1 VPYYESVYIA
11 RPDITPAQVE
21 ALTESMSAIISDGG
35 GKVAQT
41 EYWGLKSLAYRI
53 KKNRKGHYT
62 MMTLDAPALAVKEFE
77 RNLRLNEDV
86 LRLMTIRV
94 EELKDEPSI
103 MMKNKNSRDERS
115 RRDDRTD
122 NNGDAETIDGPDNVE
137 TRLVN
142 GTEQAEDQNAKQK
155 TVVATTDKAETP
167 LAGAAQAAEEQNT
180 GEDK

>member
-1 VPYYESVYIA
+1 MPYYESVYIA

-21 ALTESMSAIISDGG
+21 ALTESMSAVIADGG

-94 EELKDEPSI
+94 EKLNDEPSV
-103 MMKNKNSRDERS
+103 MMKNKNSRDERG

-122 NNGDAETIDGPDNVE
+122 EKGDDETTDATDKVE
-137 TRLVN
+137 TQLVN
-142 GTEQAEDQNAKQK
+142 GTEQAADENAEQAN
-155 TVVATTDKAETP
+155 VAATNKAETP
-167 LAGAAQAAEEQNT
+167 LAGEAEAAEQQNT

>member
-1 VPYYESVYIA
+1 
-11 RPDITPAQVE
+11 
-21 ALTESMSAIISDGG
+21 MSAIIADGG

-62 MMTLDAPALAVKEFE
+62 MMALDAPSMAVKEFE

-94 EELKDEPSI
+94 EELDDEPSV

-115 RRDDRTD
+115 RRDDRVDENAKTVGVD
-122 NNGDAETIDGPDNVE
+122 EPDNLE
-137 TRLVN
+137 TPSAN
-142 GTEQAEDQNAKQK
+142 AAEPTKEQK
-155 TVVATTDKAETP
+155 TQDATVDGTDKAETP
-167 LAGAAQAAEEQNT
+167 VANVVEPAEDQDT

>member
-1 VPYYESVYIA
+1 MPYYESVYIA
-11 RPDITPAQVE
+11 RPDITAAQVE
-21 ALTESMSAIISDGG
+21 ALTESMSAITADGG

-94 EELKDEPSI
+94 EELNDEPSV

-115 RRDDRTD
+115 RRDDRED
-122 NNGDAETIDGPDNVE
+122 KKSDAETTDKPDKEE

-142 GTEQAEDQNAKQK
+142 GTEQAEDQNAKQAN
-155 TVVATTDKAETP
+155 VAATDKAETP
-167 LAGAAQAAEEQNT
+167 LADAAEAADEQNT

>member
-1 VPYYESVYIA
+1 MPYYESVYIA
-11 RPDITPAQVE
+11 RPDITAAQVE
-21 ALTESMSAIISDGG
+21 ALTESMSAIIADGG

-62 MMTLDAPALAVKEFE
+62 MMAIDAPPLAVKEFE

-94 EELKDEPSI
+94 EELHEEPSV
-103 MMKNKNSRDERS
+103 MMNNKNSRDERNH
-115 RRDDRTD
+115 REDEK
-122 NNGDAETIDGPDNVE
+122 AEDVTIDESDDPERPEATGAE
-137 TRLVN
+137 A
-142 GTEQAEDQNAKQK
+142 AEDQNAKDA
-155 TVVATTDKAETP
+155 TVDPTDKVENSVAGVAEP
-167 LAGAAQAAEEQNT
+167 IEDLNT

>member
-1 VPYYESVYIA
+1 MPYYESVYIA
-11 RPDITPAQVE
+11 RPDITAAQVE
-21 ALTESMSAIISDGG
+21 ALTESMSAIIADGG

-62 MMTLDAPALAVKEFE
+62 MMALDAPSMAVKEFE

-94 EELKDEPSI
+94 EELDDEPSV

-115 RRDDRTD
+115 RRDDRLDENAKTVSVD
-122 NNGDAETIDGPDNVE
+122 EPDNVE
-137 TRLVN
+137 TPSAN
-142 GTEQAEDQNAKQK
+142 AAETAGDQDTKDA
-155 TVVATTDKAETP
+155 TVDGTDKAETP
-167 LAGAAQAAEEQNT
+167 LADVDEPVEDQDT

>member
-1 VPYYESVYIA
+1 MPYYESVYIA
-11 RPDITPAQVE
+11 RPDITAAQVE
-21 ALTESMSAIISDGG
+21 ALTESVSAIIADGG

-62 MMTLDAPALAVKEFE
+62 MMALDAPSLAVKEFE

-94 EELKDEPSI
+94 EELDDEPSV

-115 RRDDRTD
+115 RRDDRLDENAKTVNVD
-122 NNGDAETIDGPDNVE
+122 KPDNVE
-137 TRLVN
+137 TPSAKAA
-142 GTEQAEDQNAKQK
+142 EPAEDQNTKDA
-155 TVVATTDKAETP
+155 TVDGTDKAETP
-167 LAGAAQAAEEQNT
+167 VADVAEPVEDRDT

>member
-1 VPYYESVYIA
+1 
-11 RPDITPAQVE
+11 
-21 ALTESMSAIISDGG
+21 MSAVIADGG

-94 EELKDEPSI
+94 EKLNDEPSV
-103 MMKNKNSRDERS
+103 MMKNKNSRDERGH
-115 RRDDRTD
+115 RDDQTAEKGDDETADETD
-122 NNGDAETIDGPDNVE
+122 KVE
-137 TRLVN
+137 TQLVN
-142 GTEQAEDQNAKQK
+142 GTEQATDQNAKQAN
-155 TVVATTDKAETP
+155 VAATNKAETP
-167 LAGAAQAAEEQNT
+167 LAGEAEVAEQQNT
-180 GEDK
+180 GEEK

>member
-1 VPYYESVYIA
+1 MPYYESVFIA
-11 RPDITPAQVE
+11 RPDITAAQVE
-21 ALTESMSAIISDGG
+21 ALTESMSAIIADSG

-62 MMTLDAPALAVKEFE
+62 MMALDAPALAVKEFE

-94 EELKDEPSI
+94 DEFDDEPSI

-115 RRDDRTD
+115 RRDDRKD
-122 NNGDAETIDGPDNVE
+122 ETVIAAPVDVPKDDESVAATPTEDE
-137 TRLVN
+137 T
-142 GTEQAEDQNAKQK
+142 AKAAPVDVRK
-155 TVVATTDKAETP
+155 NDETVAATPAKDETV
-167 LAGAAQAAEEQNT
+167 

>member
-1 VPYYESVYIA
+1 MPYYESVYIA

-21 ALTESMSAIISDGG
+21 ALTESMSAVIADGG

-94 EELKDEPSI
+94 EELNDEPSV

-115 RRDDRTD
+115 RRDDRAD
-122 NNGDAETIDGPDNVE
+122 KKGDAETSEEPDKVE
-137 TRLVN
+137 TQLVN
-142 GTEQAEDQNAKQK
+142 GTEQAEDKNTKQA
-155 TVVATTDKAETP
+155 TVAATDKAETP
-167 LAGAAQAAEEQNT
+167 LADAAEAADEQNT